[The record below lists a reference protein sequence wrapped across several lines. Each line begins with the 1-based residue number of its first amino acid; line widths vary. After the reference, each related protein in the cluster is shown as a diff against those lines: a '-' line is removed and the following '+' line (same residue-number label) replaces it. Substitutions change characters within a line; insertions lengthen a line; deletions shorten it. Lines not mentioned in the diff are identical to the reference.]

1 MYIQLILPHNQMYI
15 DYKVLSLQVIKN
27 ASQ

>member
-15 DYKVLSLQVIKN
+15 DYKVWSLQEIKN